1 MNAKAL
7 IAGLGGVALVIGLV
21 AGTGDATGATEEQ
34 VSYKLDVQPILL
46 SRCGECH
53 MPGGEGYRASGL
65 DVSTYAGLM
74 RGTKHGPVVIAGDPL
89 RSNLIVLIEG
99 RADPSLRMPHSGPP
113 LLKPQIQIIRDW
125 VKQGAKDN

>member
-1 MNAKAL
+1 
-7 IAGLGGVALVIGLV
+7 
-21 AGTGDATGATEEQ
+21 
-34 VSYKLDVQPILL
+34 
-46 SRCGECH
+46 